1 MAKWVLLYVGG
12 DQPASKEDGEAVM
25 AAWGDWFTKN
35 DDVIADRGSAF
46 GGVSGV
52 GATLPAT
59 GVTGYTVIEAESADA
74 AGSLIKDHPHLAANG
89 RIEIHETLDM

>member
-12 DQPASKEDGEAVM
+12 DQPASKEDGEAIM
-25 AAWGDWFTKN
+25 AAWGDWFSKN
-35 DDVIADRGSAF
+35 GDVIADKGSAF

-52 GATLPAT
+52 GAALPAT
-59 GVTGYTVIEAESADA
+59 GVTGYTVIEASDADA
-74 AGSLIKDHPHLAANG
+74 AASLIKDHPHLAANG

>member
-1 MAKWVLLYVGG
+1 MAKFVLLYVGG
-12 DQPASKEDGEAVM
+12 DQPTSQEDGVAVM
-25 AAWGDWFTKN
+25 TAWNDWFKKN

-52 GATLPAT
+52 GAALPAT
-59 GVTGYTVIEAESADA
+59 GVTGYTVIEADSADA
-74 AGSLIKDHPHLAANG
+74 AASLIKDHPHLAANG